1 MAENARKELVEQLN
15 DALMLEHAAR
25 NQYLAHAELLK
36 GIYAEPVIKRLRE
49 IASDEEKHQQ
59 KFRTLIGDYL
69 GGEPVMDSAET
80 HRAGKTEDILKVNL
94 KDEKHAIDV
103 YEGIYKKVVDSKD
116 ALKYEFETLE
126 HEIRHVIMDEQEH
139 VTELSLLLGV

>member
-1 MAENARKELVEQLN
+1 MAENVKKELVELLN
-15 DALMLEHAAR
+15 NALRLEHAAR

-36 GIYAEPVIKRLRE
+36 GIDAEPVIKRLRE
-49 IASDEEKHQQ
+49 IASDEEKHQE

-80 HRAGKTEDILKVNL
+80 HRAGKTEEILKVNL
-94 KDEKHAIDV
+94 RDEKHAIDV
-103 YEGIYKKVVDSKD
+103 YKGIYKKVLDSKD

-126 HEIRHVIMDEQEH
+126 HELRHVIMDEQEH
-139 VTELSLLLGV
+139 VTELSLLLGI